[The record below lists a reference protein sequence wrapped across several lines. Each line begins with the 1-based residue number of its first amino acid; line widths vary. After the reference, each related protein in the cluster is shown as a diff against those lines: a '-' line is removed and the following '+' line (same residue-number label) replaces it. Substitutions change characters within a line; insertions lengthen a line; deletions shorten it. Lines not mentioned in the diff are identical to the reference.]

1 MAAELHDSV
10 GHDLTAIIALSE
22 GLAGAAGDAELDDAI
37 AAINALAH
45 THNVEMPITQAVY
58 GVCHQGLAVID
69 MVAALMGRTKK
80 SE

>member
-1 MAAELHDSV
+1 
-10 GHDLTAIIALSE
+10 
-22 GLAGAAGDAELDDAI
+22 
-37 AAINALAH
+37 
-45 THNVEMPITQAVY
+45 MPITQAVY